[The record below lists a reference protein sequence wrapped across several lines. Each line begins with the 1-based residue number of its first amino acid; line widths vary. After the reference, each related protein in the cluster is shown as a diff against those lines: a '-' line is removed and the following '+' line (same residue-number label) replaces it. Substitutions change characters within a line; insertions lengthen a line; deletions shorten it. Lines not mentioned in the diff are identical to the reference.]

1 MASYSEML
9 ASALENEFGGDRTRL
24 YNELVEGIASNK
36 PRYDYLDG
44 ITAEDIGKFFVDPKL
59 EKARG
64 QFDSLLDRSYSRAL
78 QGAGQRLA
86 MQSSRAGIPQ
96 TGAVTRMEGTIGK
109 PQGLAASAS
118 RARARESFEDKL
130 LSDPNIY
137 APITNI
143 GREVVSAEQKRQD
156 PFRVLSAIL
165 KGGSTVAS
173 FVPGGQGIGAGLAAG
188 SGLMDLAMAEEMR
201 KAQERAAD
209 FSPQSFMASRR
220 RITNPGGS
228 TGLDYQPF
236 GSNQM
241 ALSSMFGQPRRRQDE
256 DQNYLFGG
264 MA

>member
-24 YNELVEGIASNK
+24 YNELVEGIASKK

-44 ITAEDIGKFFVDPKL
+44 ITAEDIGKFFIDPKL

-64 QFDSLLDRSYSRAL
+64 RFDHLLDRSYSRAL

-118 RARARESFEDKL
+118 RYKARSDFEDKL
-130 LSDPNIY
+130 LSDPNVY

-143 GREVVSAEQKRQD
+143 GREIINAEEGRQQAA
-156 PFRVLSAIL
+156 RIASAIL
-165 KGGSTVAS
+165 KGGSAIAS
-173 FVPGGQGIGAGLAAG
+173 FIPGGQAIGAGLAAA
-188 SGLMDLAMAEEMR
+188 SGGVDLGAAEEMR
-201 KAQERAAD
+201 KAQARAAD

-220 RITNPGGS
+220 RLTNPGGS

-241 ALSSMFGQPRRRQDE
+241 ALGSMFGEPRRRQDE